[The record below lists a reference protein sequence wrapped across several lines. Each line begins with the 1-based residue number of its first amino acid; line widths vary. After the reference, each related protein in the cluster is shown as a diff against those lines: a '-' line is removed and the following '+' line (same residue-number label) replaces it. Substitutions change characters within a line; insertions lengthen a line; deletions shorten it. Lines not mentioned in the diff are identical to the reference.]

1 MSDRDGRQRLFL
13 RSRFC
18 GGGGP
23 DVGGGPGVD
32 GGAPGVGGGTGVDG
46 GAPH

>member
-23 DVGGGPGVD
+23 GVAGGTGGGGPGV
-32 GGAPGVGGGTGVDG
+32 GGGGTGVDG
-46 GAPH
+46 GAPY